1 MVDIG
6 ADIGLLDNKL
16 AGLVANLVVRV
27 DLVGRAV
34 VDNMNMDNI
43 HSASLGNTDSD
54 IAVLDMVLVVL
65 VLVLVLNWLAQ
76 NRLLKLIQ
84 VLVVVVV

>member
-65 VLVLVLNWLAQ
+65 VLVLNWLAQ